1 MLALLAIGI
10 GVFAFLFSIGKIEL
24 NQNYFN
30 LFNRQSN
37 TLIDSNEFEGVESIT
52 VETNMSDIHIEY
64 SNDDKYKVELYSD
77 NVKEHSI
84 TLNTK
89 DLKVVLYDKDRI
101 GIFPKQSRVML
112 YIPKEYKDRIDITT
126 NTGDVNAYAF
136 KDATFKV
143 KVTTGDIDIDEANTL
158 DLITTTGDIKNNN
171 VETINAKCT
180 TGDIRLGTVNNVLNL
195 QTTTGDI
202 RIDTINLKES
212 SNIQT
217 TTGDVRI
224 SNKNNIYPPST
235 GDIFLP
241 YALHYVHEDE
251 EYLISCLTTDDGS
264 AYAYKDAH
272 NTPFLVW
279 TNLFSLTCWIW
290 SETEKAIGERYTMI
304 STQLCINQNA
314 VSEYDSDIAYNKLYM
329 PWFMDHYVVYGEYSD
344 GSLYEARDYHIWAAS
359 SSSHIKLVAIH
370 VANQQV
376 VGGTYPNVKAPFTLR
391 FAVDESRLTDAN
403 DAAGYITF
411 YLSKPKIDFD
421 HYNEA
426 IIYGNDELDVT

>member
-1 MLALLAIGI
+1 MNKAGTIILIIMLALLAIGI

-37 TLIDSNEFEGVESIT
+37 TLIDSNEFEDVESIT

-84 TLNTK
+84 TLNKK

-158 DLITTTGDIKNNN
+158 DLVTTTGDIKNNN

-224 SNKNNIYPPST
+224 SNKNEVYVETESKTGDVRINNNADRFTELSLHIKVTT
-235 GDIFLP
+235 GDI
-241 YALHYVHEDE
+241 
-251 EYLISCLTTDDGS
+251 
-264 AYAYKDAH
+264 K
-272 NTPFLVW
+272 
-279 TNLFSLTCWIW
+279 
-290 SETEKAIGERYTMI
+290 
-304 STQLCINQNA
+304 
-314 VSEYDSDIAYNKLYM
+314 
-329 PWFMDHYVVYGEYSD
+329 
-344 GSLYEARDYHIWAAS
+344 
-359 SSSHIKLVAIH
+359 
-370 VANQQV
+370 
-376 VGGTYPNVKAPFTLR
+376 VG
-391 FAVDESRLTDAN
+391 
-403 DAAGYITF
+403 
-411 YLSKPKIDFD
+411 
-421 HYNEA
+421 
-426 IIYGNDELDVT
+426 